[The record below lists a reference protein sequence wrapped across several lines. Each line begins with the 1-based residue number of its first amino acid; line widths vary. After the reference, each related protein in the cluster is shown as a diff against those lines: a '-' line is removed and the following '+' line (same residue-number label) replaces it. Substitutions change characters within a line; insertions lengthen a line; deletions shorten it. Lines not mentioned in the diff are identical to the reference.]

1 MKKFFTHDDPVLSVH
16 HPRVLVETAV
26 AHGADRRAL
35 LEGTGITDEILAQP
49 EARIS
54 YAQFNVLEGNA
65 LRLTKNPALGL
76 EFGREQVIFTVVIET
91 AASGRPFFAGLAPR
105 KKSPSA
111 LVRGGKL
118 VASVPGESPQVPA
131 APPKANPPVTA
142 QAQELART

>member
-76 EFGREQVIFTVVIET
+76 EFGRNVHL
-91 AASGRPFFAGLAPR
+91 SHLGLLGLAIMS
-105 KKSPSA
+105 SP
-111 LVRGGKL
+111 
-118 VASVPGESPQVPA
+118 
-131 APPKANPPVTA
+131 N
-142 QAQELART
+142 AR